1 MWSLIAAFLFARKG
15 MEEPTRMPEPTDPAA
30 SPTPGA
36 ADPNAQAAQPGAG
49 TDPANPSQVPN
60 NPAQPPAQPQVDP
73 KIASA
78 LKTLEDAGVLGK
90 EIFTKAQHD
99 GHMGS
104 ARRQWQ
110 ADAKTAAEQAAAEA
124 QRQAQEEQ
132 GQFKP
137 LYETAQ
143 KEIEGYKATAAR
155 IEPVLKEYLD
165 TLTKEWPKS
174 ILDKCPADA
183 GYEAR
188 LAWYEGNKDVA
199 AEFLAMKG
207 SGDGK
212 KPPEKPNPYVNGNG
226 ATPPPSGSQAN
237 DKDAVASQA
246 PLYRTL

>member
-1 MWSLIAAFLFARKG
+1 MPRRPPNRPLPKLSVKPRKSKANSSHS
-15 MEEPTRMPEPTDPAA
+15 TR
-30 SPTPGA
+30 
-36 ADPNAQAAQPGAG
+36 
-49 TDPANPSQVPN
+49 
-60 NPAQPPAQPQVDP
+60 
-73 KIASA
+73 
-78 LKTLEDAGVLGK
+78 
-90 EIFTKAQHD
+90 
-99 GHMGS
+99 
-104 ARRQWQ
+104 
-110 ADAKTAAEQAAAEA
+110 
-124 QRQAQEEQ
+124 
-132 GQFKP
+132 
-137 LYETAQ
+137 TAQ